1 MPADGNCRVRAAVP
15 KPTNPIHRL
24 RLTINTNRSIVAPD
38 SEQAVQLLRSHEMD
52 EERPEHDRRGT
63 AVMNTGGNA
72 NRFDQVDAGK

>member
-1 MPADGNCRVRAAVP
+1 
-15 KPTNPIHRL
+15 
-24 RLTINTNRSIVAPD
+24 
-38 SEQAVQLLRSHEMD
+38 MD